1 MGRIRPTATEETTMR
16 KSIIAAL
23 LLAFGAASPAYAN
36 LNVFA
41 CEPEWAALAT
51 EIGGDKVLVYSATP
65 GGQDPHQ
72 GQARPSLIAK
82 ARSADISG
90 CTRAELEI
98 GWLPAIV
105 AQAANQKRCPAQP
118 SAAERASFIILR

>member
-51 EIGGDKVLVYSATP
+51 EIGGDKGLVYSPTP

-72 GQARPSLIAK
+72 VQARPSLIPK
-82 ARSADISG
+82 ARS
-90 CTRAELEI
+90 
-98 GWLPAIV
+98 PAISLWTG
-105 AQAANQKRCPAQP
+105 ARLTIG
-118 SAAERASFIILR
+118 RR